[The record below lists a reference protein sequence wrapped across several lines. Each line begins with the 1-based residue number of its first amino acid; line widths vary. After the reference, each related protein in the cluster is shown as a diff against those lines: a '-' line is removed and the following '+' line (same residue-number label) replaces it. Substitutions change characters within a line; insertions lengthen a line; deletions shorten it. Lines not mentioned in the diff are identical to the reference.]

1 MLKYSFRPK
10 KIPPHAD
17 LQTLINTVN
26 ENTLRQN
33 EEIRRV
39 LDSVYAD
46 LTKTRSEQ
54 Q

>member
-1 MLKYSFRPK
+1 MLKYTFRPK
-10 KIPPHAD
+10 KIPPQAD
-17 LQTLINTVN
+17 LQTVIEAVN

-46 LTKTRSEQ
+46 LKNKRSEQ
-54 Q
+54 A